1 MTIRNGRNIDAKT
14 IAEFMRLWYISNR
27 ETNDNRKIF
36 YCGITNDPET
46 RKGTHER
53 EDHDGEEIEKML
65 VYECDN
71 VDVAAD
77 ITCPIAFKVGYVDIV
92 TPPHAGYAA
101 FNACPAMEKA
111 MFDSVGFGHKTSQ
124 ADSVRLR
131 SWMLGRERGR

>member
-77 ITCPIAFKVGYVDIV
+77 TESIMEREGFDIGKPRHPGNGADVDSKYVYLYRK
-92 TPPHAGYAA
+92 P
-101 FNACPAMEKA
+101 
-111 MFDSVGFGHKTSQ
+111 
-124 ADSVRLR
+124 
-131 SWMLGRERGR
+131 